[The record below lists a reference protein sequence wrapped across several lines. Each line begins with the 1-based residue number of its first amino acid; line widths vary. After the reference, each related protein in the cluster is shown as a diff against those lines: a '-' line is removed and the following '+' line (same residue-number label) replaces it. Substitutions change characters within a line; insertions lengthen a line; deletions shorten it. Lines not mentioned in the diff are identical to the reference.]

1 MRIVREHS
9 LKAVLLLA
17 LVAAAGMLPWYPEA
31 TEAAAV
37 VNPAAAYTASTQTLQ
52 KQQAP
57 VVTSKP
63 VTVSKPVALPQTAAA
78 KAAVTPAPAA
88 AKAKVIPAGFTKVTI
103 KKYGVAREYVTP
115 KKTVGDML
123 RDLGIAFEPRSVYP
137 MSATPVTNGMVVHI
151 IGKYETF
158 ETVME
163 PVAFATTYQ
172 DDKELVYGKTEVIT
186 AGVTGEDK
194 VVYQNVLRNGVFQR
208 QEILRE
214 RTKEPQTALVKR
226 GAAQSV
232 ITSNGPIGYKRKITV
247 EASAYTLAEGSG
259 TGLTSIGLIPHEGI
273 VAVDPSFIPYH
284 TKMYIPGYGFAT
296 AGDTGGAIRGYKI
309 DLFMNSYYRAI
320 QWGRR
325 TIDIYIL

>member
-17 LVAAAGMLPWYPEA
+17 LVSAAAMLPWYPEA
-31 TEAAAV
+31 AEAEAV
-37 VNPAAAYTASTQTLQ
+37 SN
-52 KQQAP
+52 KP
-57 VVTSKP
+57 VV
-63 VTVSKPVALPQTAAA
+63 
-78 KAAVTPAPAA
+78 AAVTAPKVATPVKAAAPAKAGQVAA
-88 AKAKVIPAGFTKVTI
+88 AKAKVIPAGFTQVTI
-103 KKYGVAREYVTP
+103 KKYGVARDYVTP
-115 KKTVGDML
+115 KKTVGDVL
-123 RDLGIAFEPRSVYP
+123 RNLGIAFEPRSVYP
-137 MSATPVTNGMVVHI
+137 MPTTPVTSGMVIHI

-158 ETVME
+158 ETVIE
-163 PVAFATTYQ
+163 PVAFATKYQ
-172 DDKELVYGKTEVIT
+172 DDKELAYGKTQVIT
-186 AGVTGEDK
+186 AGVPGEDK
-194 VVYQNVLRNGVFQR
+194 VVYQDVLRNGMFQK
-208 QEILRE
+208 QELLRE
-214 RTKEPQTALVKR
+214 RTKEPQAALVKR
-226 GAAQSV
+226 GVAQSIV
-232 ITSNGPIGYKRKITV
+232 TGNGPIGYKRKITV

-273 VAVDPSFIPYH
+273 VAVDPNFIPYY